1 MDCGILT
8 LVVSVPHTRLSE
20 MLFKTCR
27 AAQGVLT
34 VPQDWRGSAFPWK
47 EWVLK
52 EREEVREEESEEVRE
67 KTREEERE
75 KVKEGE
81 RAWLATCHPPPE
93 FYLIHIPLE
102 RGRACPR
109 APPLKT
115 PPGNGITT
123 GIP

>member
-1 MDCGILT
+1 M
-8 LVVSVPHTRLSE
+8 R
-20 MLFKTCR
+20 
-27 AAQGVLT
+27 
-34 VPQDWRGSAFPWK
+34 K
-47 EWVLK
+47 EV
-52 EREEVREEESEEVRE
+52 REKVREEEREEVRE

-75 KVKEGE
+75 KVKEEEREEE

-93 FYLIHIPLE
+93 LHLTHIPLE